1 MAASSALIS
10 PSASFGMDPKR
21 WKRIEELFHL
31 AAELP
36 VVERTA
42 FVVAACD
49 EDESLAQEVI
59 SLLAF
64 HDEEDQETLLM
75 EMRSLVQARRTRLQ
89 AERDAEAE
97 NSG

>member
-1 MAASSALIS
+1 MAAIGELVS
-10 PSASFGMDPKR
+10 PSVSFGMDPRR

-64 HDEEDQETLLM
+64 HHEEDQETLLM
-75 EMRSLVQARRTRLQ
+75 EMRSLVQERRMRMQ
-89 AERDAEAE
+89 AERDAETE
-97 NSG
+97 NSD